1 MLIIIIKVGNKK
13 SQMTAMTTIKPN
25 LTSAIMFKQLV
36 KDVGI
41 IVIKIQI
48 EQAFIIEIDDYIYI
62 VFRIKY
68 IM

>member
-1 MLIIIIKVGNKK
+1 
-13 SQMTAMTTIKPN
+13 MTAMTTIKPN
-25 LTSAIMFKQLV
+25 LTSAIMCKQLV

-62 VFRIKY
+62 VFRI
-68 IM
+68 